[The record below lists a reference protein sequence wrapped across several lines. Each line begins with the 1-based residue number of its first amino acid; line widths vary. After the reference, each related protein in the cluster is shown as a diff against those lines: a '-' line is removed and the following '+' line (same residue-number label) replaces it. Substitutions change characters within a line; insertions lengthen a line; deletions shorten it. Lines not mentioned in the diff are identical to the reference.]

1 MTRMLKPVL
10 CLFVLTASSTTGFQL
25 APALAQLRRTK
36 NHAVHPSRQ
45 MQAGSNLAR
54 HASTCMKDRGTVK
67 LQEHSETNEAA
78 PAGPAATA
86 MQQLAVLSND
96 EEPTFSNVLGF
107 YMACTFLSPVYI
119 GSHDLHLGIPLPEI
133 YPDWLPEDK
142 RLPQGAQQWAERA
155 IDAGLLRRAAADE
168 RFEIKYGVLR
178 GVSAAKADCEPCETA
193 RRAALREQAA
203 EGLTVIGEE
212 ERGRRR
218 DVGTY
223 MAGAGSIALTAAIA
237 TETGPPIRFCATLML
252 FLGVAFLE
260 SARTGL

>member
-1 MTRMLKPVL
+1 
-10 CLFVLTASSTTGFQL
+10 
-25 APALAQLRRTK
+25 
-36 NHAVHPSRQ
+36 
-45 MQAGSNLAR
+45 
-54 HASTCMKDRGTVK
+54 MKDRGTVK

-142 RLPQGAQQWAERA
+142 RLPKGAQQWAERA